1 MPRYEYKCKSCD
13 RNFEVVHGI
22 DDNVETCESCGGEV
36 RRIFHPVGI
45 VFKGSGFYAT
55 DAKKPSNKPS
65 EPLETDGKEKAKED
79 KIGGNGDKKKNER
92 KPANSDSPT
101 KSST

>member
-1 MPRYEYKCKSCD
+1 MPRYEYKCKKCD

-22 DDNVETCESCGGEV
+22 DDNVEACESCGGEV
-36 RRIFHPVGI
+36 RRVFHPVGI

-65 EPLETDGKEKAKED
+65 EPFDSDGKDKAKQEKVSD
-79 KIGGNGDKKKNER
+79 NGDKKKDEQ
-92 KPANSDSPT
+92 KPVKPDSVA
-101 KSST
+101 KSSK